1 MRFPTR
7 LLTATVTATA
17 LLTTTAGIPTS
28 AHADPPDGERR
39 TYTGVIDGAKYRV
52 EMPDSWNGTLVLFSH
67 GFYPPDWAPKY
78 VELAGRTETTK
89 WLLDHGY
96 ALAAS
101 RFKNDGVGYVVEDAF
116 DDQLAVLDWF
126 DEHIG
131 EPKRTVTNGLSQGA
145 TISTLLAERAPQ
157 RFDGVMTTC
166 GGYDTAGEGNS
177 ALDITFVVKTLLAPG
192 KDIDLVKA
200 DDPAASTQALVD
212 AVKKARKTKL
222 GRARLALAGAV
233 ANIPTWYN
241 AHAPEPEG
249 LRARINAQSLWVQ
262 WAYIFGLGP
271 NGRVD
276 LEARTGGNPSWNIG
290 IDYTRQLAHSSQK
303 TLVRK
308 AYRAAGVEPHTDLR
322 RLADAPRIRPDV
334 RALAYQYRHGVASGR
349 MTVPMLTLHTTGDG
363 GAITAQERWY
373 AKQVSRRGEP
383 SKLRNLWLERGG
395 HCSFSPADEIVTLQ
409 SLLERIDSGHWPKL
423 TPRRLDNQVSSFPP
437 LLQTVLDIGTNETKR
452 MPPAFTRFN
461 PPRFLRPSY

>member
-7 LLTATVTATA
+7 LLTAVTAIAA
-17 LLTTTAGIPTS
+17 LLTTIVGIPAS
-28 AHADPPDGERR
+28 AHEASDAGRR

-67 GFYPPDWAPKY
+67 GFYPPEWAPDY
-78 VELAGRTETTK
+78 IELAGRTETVD

-101 RFKNDGVGYVVEDAF
+101 RFKNDGVGYIVEDAF
-116 DDQLAVLDWF
+116 DDQLALLDWF
-126 DEHIG
+126 GENIG
-131 EPKRTVTNGLSQGA
+131 EPQRTVTNGLSQGA
-145 TISTLLAERAPQ
+145 TISTLLAERAPH

-192 KDIDLVKA
+192 KDIDLVEA
-200 DDPAASTQALVD
+200 NDPAASTQALLD
-212 AVKKARKTKL
+212 AVTKARKTKL

-233 ANIPTWYN
+233 ANIPPWYA
-241 AHAPEPEG
+241 AHEPEPEG
-249 LRARINAQSLWVQ
+249 LRAQIEAQSMWVQ

-276 LEARTGGNPSWNIG
+276 LEERTGGNPSWNIG
-290 IDYTRQLAHSSQK
+290 IDYSRQLAHSSQK
-303 TLVRK
+303 SLVRK
-308 AYRAAGVEPHTDLR
+308 AYRAAGVRPGGDLR

-334 RALAYQYRHGVASGR
+334 RALAYQYRHGIASGR

-373 AKQVSRRGEP
+373 AKQVRRRGEP
-383 SKLRNLWLERGG
+383 AKLRNLWLDRGG

-409 SLLERIDSGHWPKL
+409 SLLERIESGKWPKL
-423 TPRRLDNQVSSFPP
+423 DPRRLDAQVSEFDPS
-437 LLQTVLDIGTNETKR
+437 LQTVLDIGTGETEP
-452 MPPAFTRFN
+452 MPPAFTRFT